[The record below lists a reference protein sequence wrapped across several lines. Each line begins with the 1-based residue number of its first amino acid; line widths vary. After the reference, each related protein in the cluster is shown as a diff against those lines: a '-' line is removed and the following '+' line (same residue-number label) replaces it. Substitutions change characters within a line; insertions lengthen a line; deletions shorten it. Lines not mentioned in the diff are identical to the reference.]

1 MALVFQ
7 MCETCGTRYGS
18 RTVRSKHCS
27 SACRQTAY
35 RVSKQQKAKPDTQ
48 KHKIK
53 SHEGSTP
60 MKATQTTATAT
71 PQEPMRFSFS
81 ESHYQT
87 LCAHA
92 KVQYLA
98 HVEVPHIHLS
108 GAIVEFKSDNLPDA
122 VEFYHTQRV
131 AGWLPMEEGADQ
143 LRNSAVVG
151 YVPTLPSIKVYDT
164 PRGQFVSIYLRKPL
178 KDQQA
183 DLEAIYDQIKTDYER
198 DLEAQLETE
207 LDRIADDI
215 IEKQDTA
222 AEKAREQERLAR
234 VQAAREEHAAQRA
247 KLKAELIESGK
258 LTAEGHAQ

>member
-1 MALVFQ
+1 
-7 MCETCGTRYGS
+7 
-18 RTVRSKHCS
+18 
-27 SACRQTAY
+27 
-35 RVSKQQKAKPDTQ
+35 
-48 KHKIK
+48 
-53 SHEGSTP
+53 
-60 MKATQTTATAT
+60 MKATQVKQTLQV

-108 GAIVEFKSDNLPDA
+108 GAIVEFKSDNLPEA

-183 DLEAIYDQIKTDYER
+183 DLEVIYDQIKADYER

-215 IEKQDTA
+215 IEKQDA
-222 AEKAREQERLAR
+222 AADKARKQERLAR
-234 VQAAREEHAAQRA
+234 VQAAREEHAAQHA
-247 KLKAELIESGK
+247 KLKAQLIESGK